1 MHSAPPRTLTPA
13 TRPVAAPG
21 PAVASAP
28 PAVAAAAEAASDA
41 ASAAAEAASGAASAA
56 SEALHNLDVSSLDLN
71 KDGKVNAEDA
81 ALAAEKAAEKVA
93 EVVVVTDEAR
103 ALLPSRSTLLLLGA
117 YALGVATG
125 ALLYRTKANMRRFR
139 ITDDIPSDYFA
150 ATTTKGE
157 GRALRGRVAKVSDG
171 DTFRVCERP
180 GRPLL
185 SSSWDPC
192 SSDGIPAANVATVAQ
207 RSCLL
212 GLACA
217 QPLLLADHKPPWNAP
232 LDASAGKLS
241 ETTLQIRLAAVDTPE
256 TAKFGKSGQPYGDDA
271 KAQLTSWLEA
281 AGTSL
286 RIRP

>member
-1 MHSAPPRTLTPA
+1 MLAPATAQAPAAAVHSAPPRTLTPA

-93 EVVVVTDEAR
+93 EVVVVTDEAK

-157 GRALRGRVAKVSDG
+157 GRALRGK
-171 DTFRVCERP
+171 
-180 GRPLL
+180 
-185 SSSWDPC
+185 
-192 SSDGIPAANVATVAQ
+192 I
-207 RSCLL
+207 
-212 GLACA
+212 
-217 QPLLLADHKPPWNAP
+217 
-232 LDASAGKLS
+232 
-241 ETTLQIRLAAVDTPE
+241 
-256 TAKFGKSGQPYGDDA
+256 
-271 KAQLTSWLEA
+271 LTE
-281 AGTSL
+281 
-286 RIRP
+286 I